1 MVKWVSFD
9 TALSAT
15 GSITIVD
22 LGSDTTNINHLHGTT
37 GFTITDTEGTAVEY
51 IFDKNDA
58 LGVTGTV
65 HSDGTVIQVNGF
77 TAATATAAEVVEAI
91 EHSGGHNGSIICNRA
106 DNVITL
112 TQLERGSDGNV
123 TIAPG
128 SMPTPTYITFSGLS
142 GGISNKS
149 YTYSIQNINSIFL
162 DSNTVIKC
170 YARNPNQPY
179 EAVSDDIITITC
191 IAGTTREVYSSILN
205 KLSDSSRSTVDI
217 NAFSN
222 VNISSITYAA
232 GS

>member
-1 MVKWVSFD
+1 MVKWVTFD
-9 TALSAT
+9 TSVKAT

-77 TAATATAAEVVEAI
+77 TAATLTAAEVVKAI
-91 EHSGGHNGSIICNRA
+91 ESDGGHAGSIICNRA

-112 TQLERGSDGNV
+112 TQEEVGSSGNV

-128 SMPTPTYITFSGLS
+128 SMPTPSYITFSGLS
-142 GGISNKS
+142 GGVLGKYVYRIE
-149 YTYSIQNINSIFL
+149 NINSIHL
-162 DSNTVIKC
+162 ISGTVIKF
-170 YARNPNQPY
+170 YVRNPNQPT

-191 IAGTTREVYSSILN
+191 ATDTASTIFTHIVKQITSENVEAIFSA
-205 KLSDSSRSTVDI
+205 LSD
-217 NAFSN
+217 
-222 VNISSITYAA
+222 VNITTVAYAA